1 MLEHLA
7 GKIGR
12 ALITY
17 AERHQNRVELL
28 PTMSDAWIQETL
40 ERVAVRKKFHA
51 ERHNHKD
58 AEILHEAELVIET
71 YKIVKDW

>member
-17 AERHQNRVELL
+17 
-28 PTMSDAWIQETL
+28 
-40 ERVAVRKKFHA
+40 A